1 MAGITAKGAAS
12 VYSMGPMNGDGNLGD
27 HLNFST
33 PAGWHTI
40 FWWLAVVII
49 VFFLWAL

>member
-1 MAGITAKGAAS
+1 MATIGAKGAAS
-12 VYSMGPMNGDGNLGD
+12 VYAMGPMNGNDSLGD
-27 HLNFST
+27 HMNLST

-40 FWWLAVVII
+40 WWWLAVAII